1 MKPGYYTTA
10 INAMWLADNC
20 QNVQNAPPETGLPAR
35 TSREK
40 IVFFDPIGFG
50 WVIDDRI
57 LREIKLSR
65 FQDEQVIEN
74 LLREMSKNNRDSK

>member
-10 INAMWLADNC
+10 INALWLADNK
-20 QNVQNAPPETGLPAR
+20 QSVKSEPQETGIPAKP
-35 TSREK
+35 SREK

-57 LREIKLSR
+57 LREIRLSR

-74 LLREMSKNNRDSK
+74 LLREMSRGNRDAK